1 MNDNSSLD
9 LESSADDDIDTD
21 TEINALRLNCIT
33 QIISARPITVRLVDA
48 LLTQGSQPARRKRR
62 RRNVAEAT
70 GGGA

>member
-1 MNDNSSLD
+1 MNDNSSVD
-9 LESSADDDIDTD
+9 FESSADDDTD

-33 QIISARPITVRLVDA
+33 QIISARPITVRLVEA
-48 LLTQGSQPARRKRR
+48 LLTQGSQPARRKCR

>member
-1 MNDNSSLD
+1 MNDNRDVDLD
-9 LESSADDDIDTD
+9 PQAADDSDA
-21 TEINALRLNCIT
+21 EINVLRLNCIT

-62 RRNVAEAT
+62 SRNVAEGK